1 MSHGNESL
9 VIEPRNRLPCHR
21 VSWQASTKH
30 DECQDDDGC
39 VISTNY
45 QWRFR
50 DRLLATKRQRTGNK
64 PPLEAFNQFEIS
76 GAKTISS
83 FITIM
88 KSRESGNSI
97 SSSTNNHS
105 SSFLEFDYLLSEY
118 SSREEQKISRSR
130 SLIKILK
137 SIFIF
142 TIAKYLFND
151 KTDEKNCKWRENA
164 I

>member
-9 VIEPRNRLPCHR
+9 VIEPRDRLPCHR
-21 VSWQASTKH
+21 VSWQASTKR

-50 DRLLATKRQRTGNK
+50 DRSLATKRQRTGNK
-64 PPLEAFNQFEIS
+64 LPLEAFNQFEIS
-76 GAKTISS
+76 GARTISS
-83 FITIM
+83 FTIVT

-105 SSFLEFDYLLSEY
+105 SSFLEFDYLLCEY
-118 SSREEQKISRSR
+118 SSREYSSGRIKNFKIKISHQDS
-130 SLIKILK
+130 KINFYIHYREI
-137 SIFIF
+137 SIQQ
-142 TIAKYLFND
+142 
-151 KTDEKNCKWRENA
+151 
-164 I
+164 